1 MGDGDLA
8 VRRSKRVDTEAIP
21 SRERQARYLID
32 VARAYSQTG
41 KDAAAPQVITEAH
54 KRAPEYVG
62 NHVMGKEVVAE
73 LLERE
78 RRSITPGLRTLAKKM
93 GVA

>member
-1 MGDGDLA
+1 MGDGELA
-8 VRRSKRVDTEAIP
+8 ARRAKGFDANIIP

-32 VARAYSQTG
+32 VARAYSQTR
-41 KDAAAPQVITEAH
+41 KDAAALRIVSDAH
-54 KRAPEYVG
+54 KRAPEYVA
-62 NHVMGKEVVAE
+62 NHVMAREVVAE

-78 RRSITPGLRTLAKKM
+78 QRSITPGLRTLAKKM